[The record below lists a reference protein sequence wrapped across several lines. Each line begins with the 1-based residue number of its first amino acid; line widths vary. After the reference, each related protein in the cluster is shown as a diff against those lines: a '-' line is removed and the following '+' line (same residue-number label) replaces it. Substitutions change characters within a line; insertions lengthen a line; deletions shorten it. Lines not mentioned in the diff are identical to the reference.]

1 MKLPGGTDQCQEEIQ
16 FRRQMLHDL
25 MNSDL
30 SIEALAPIAILS
42 PDEIRK
48 RREVFN
54 LHFSAEWKA
63 TRVKDAMRGER
74 MEILTWEMFVMDM
87 NAIDMEVITAE
98 ALKSHMEQVWCH
110 GVRLKYIRNVI
121 LLLISNLLHLLF
133 CCVSQNKNSS
143 IQVWNNI
150 PNNYLIYSLLVISKS
165 ALYQQIM
172 LKMY

>member
-74 MEILTWEMFVMDM
+74 MEMREMFVMDM

-133 CCVSQNKNSS
+133 CCVSQNKHSS